1 MVQGIR
7 YAFMVRLLILA
18 AMAGVLMLS
27 ACTRDSVSAN
37 DIIDAE
43 GGKLFSDDGVFG
55 VEIPRGALT
64 QPVRFAVDTED
75 PLVSPQLSPTWRVTP
90 GIQLDADYRA
100 TVFMRLSGYADSGV
114 DPVADVVPVLV
125 QGANY
130 VPLSPVELLSDNSVV
145 RVKSEYL
152 TGFALFD
159 WGCTKLCRK
168 TSLCE
173 TGAEPT
179 ESELDACAQQCH
191 TDLNDWRQ
199 NWCRISAACEDML
212 CCTNP
217 DAPQCNGDG
226 DQDDD
231 ISDGD
236 TEPDT
241 DPDTEEAEESPESDE
256 EMDAEAEQEPEAE
269 EEADVEP
276 DAERSWP
283 EPKRCFSSEQCGG
296 DETCFVPANL
306 CFEIPDVNATRYVR
320 VDGNLISVS
329 GDPDISCNDKPFV
342 PTEGPTNTRV
352 TVRVTM
358 LGFDSSLQ
366 GITVAVYRQM
376 DWFNDPTMTPLLTGV
391 TDELGQVRIDLV
403 PTNEKL
409 VFRTLRDDDDVNARI
424 VGGNNVD
431 ILIPAAD
438 AQQAPPATG
447 VLIDVF
453 AANRRTYEGYPQI
466 AGYNGIIPADGGII
480 WTVLKDCQGYF
491 INNAVGEMWEMQAP
505 AHMYLTRNLQPQTSF
520 NHTDAAGHTLFF
532 DIPYG
537 QWEIRFIGRTDRNDG
552 EPEFLVK
559 WDEQPTIEPPVL
571 GHIIP
576 AIPGEIVFC
585 ELNRWG
591 WELPD
596 DN

>member
-7 YAFMVRLLILA
+7 NACMVRLLMLA
-18 AMAGVLMLS
+18 AMAGLLMLS
-27 ACTRDSVSAN
+27 ACTKDSVTT
-37 DIIDAE
+37 DGFIDAD
-43 GGKLFSDDGVFG
+43 GGKLLSEDGAFG
-55 VEIPRGALT
+55 AEIPRGALT
-64 QPVRFAVDTED
+64 EPIRFAVTDED
-75 PLVSPQLSPTWRVTP
+75 ALVSPQLSPTWRITP
-90 GIQLDADYRA
+90 GVQLDADYRA
-100 TVFMRLSGYADSGV
+100 TVFMRLSDYVDEDLDLLADL
-114 DPVADVVPVLV
+114 VPVMV
-125 QGANY
+125 QGSEY
-130 VPLSPVELLSDNSVV
+130 IPLGPVELVTNNTVL
-145 RVKSEYL
+145 RVKSDYL

-179 ESELDACAQQCH
+179 QSELNACAEQCH
-191 TDLNDWRQ
+191 TALNDWQ
-199 NWCRISAACEDML
+199 ENWCRISAACDAMV
-212 CCTNP
+212 CCTDP
-217 DAPQCNGDG
+217 DAPQCNADG
-226 DQDDD
+226 DQDEDL
-231 ISDGD
+231 SDGD
-236 TEPDT
+236 TEPELESDA
-241 DPDTEEAEESPESDE
+241 EEAEEAPDGDDD
-256 EMDAEAEQEPEAE
+256 MDAEAEEETEPEVE
-269 EEADVEP
+269 VDPEP
-276 DAERSWP
+276 DIERSWP
-283 EPKRCFSSEQCGG
+283 EPKRCFSSDQCQEG
-296 DETCFVPANL
+296 DTCFVPANL

-320 VDGNLISVS
+320 VGGNLISVS

-358 LGFDSSLQ
+358 LGFDSSLD
-366 GITVAVYRQM
+366 GITVNIYRQR
-376 DWFNDPTMTPLLTGV
+376 DWFDNPAMTPLFTGL
-391 TDELGQVRIDLV
+391 TDEAGQVRMDLV

-409 VFRTLRDDDDVNARI
+409 VFRTLRDSEDINVRI
-424 VGGNNVD
+424 TAGNNVD
-431 ILIPAAD
+431 ILIPADA
-438 AQQAPPATG
+438 AQQAPPTTG

-453 AANRRTYEGYPQI
+453 AASRRTYEGYPQV
-466 AGYNGIIPADGGII
+466 AGYTGIIPDDGGII

-491 INNAVGEMWEMQAP
+491 INTAVGEMWDMQAP
-505 AHMYLTRNLQPQTSF
+505 AKMYLTRNLQPQTTF
-520 NHTDAAGHTLFF
+520 NHTDAAGHTIFF

-537 QWEIRFIGRTDRNDG
+537 QWEIRFIGRTERNGG